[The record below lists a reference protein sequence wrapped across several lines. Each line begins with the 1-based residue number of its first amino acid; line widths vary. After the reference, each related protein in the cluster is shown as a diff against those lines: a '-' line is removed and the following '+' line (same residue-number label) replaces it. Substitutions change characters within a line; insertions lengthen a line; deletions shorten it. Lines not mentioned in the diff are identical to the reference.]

1 MRALLKLKIDKDVVI
16 PFNYQYHL
24 SSMIY
29 HFLNIS
35 DTEYAKKLHEYQKYK
50 FFTFSWFDIPN
61 RLITKEGIKSQ
72 DGVIFL
78 QLSSPNDEFLS
89 VFLEGLFREPVLKIG
104 TFDAHPAEIH
114 IIEPPKSFDILKTI
128 SPICLRTQEEKEEDG
143 KLKVLDLLPTHSK
156 FYENL
161 KMNLKKK
168 YEMFYNK
175 ECHMNFDLEIL
186 SAEPKRIQIKN
197 TFVRCSNLIFS
208 IKGDDDFIRFG
219 YECGFGEKNSMG
231 FGMVDTA
238 APPSKSKN

>member
-35 DTEYAKKLHEYQKYK
+35 DSKYAQMLHAYQKYK
-50 FFTFSWFDIPN
+50 FFTFSWLDIPS
-61 RLITKEGIKSQ
+61 RQITKEGIKSQ
-72 DGVIFL
+72 DGIVFL
-78 QLSSPNDEFLS
+78 QLSSPNDDFLS
-89 VFLEGLFREPVLKIG
+89 VFLEGLFQEPFLKIG
-104 TFDAHPAEIH
+104 TFDAYPAEIH

-128 SPICLRTQEEKEEDG
+128 SPICLRTQEEADG
-143 KLKVLDLLPTHSK
+143 KLKVRDLLPNQSK

-161 KMNLKKK
+161 KLNLKKK

-175 ECHMNFDLEIL
+175 DCSMNFDLEIL
-186 SAEPKRIQIKN
+186 STEPKRIQIKN
-197 TFVRCSNLIFS
+197 TFVRCSNLVFS
-208 IKGDDDFIRFG
+208 IKGDDEFIRFG

-231 FGMVDTA
+231 FGMVEANNNSFKT
-238 APPSKSKN
+238 